1 MRTIY
6 YRVPMKMSVCVT
18 TVTCSANASCPVY
31 TFAFK
36 AFIIKVTGYHAVILW
51 ITNTLLLKEQNYPE
65 SPDIIYCVPHS

>member
-1 MRTIY
+1 MRTVY
-6 YRVPMKMSVCVT
+6 CRVPMKMSVCVT

-51 ITNTLLLKEQNYPE
+51 ITNTLLLKRTKLP
-65 SPDIIYCVPHS
+65 